1 MRKGGNEQTMVFMFL
16 YLQQRLTRF
25 SSELSLVII
34 SIARQNKMYIKL
46 LNFFYL
52 KYFSLSYF

>member
-16 YLQQRLTRF
+16 YLQQRLTRT

-34 SIARQNKMYIKL
+34 SIAHQNKMYIKL

-52 KYFSLSYF
+52 KYFSN